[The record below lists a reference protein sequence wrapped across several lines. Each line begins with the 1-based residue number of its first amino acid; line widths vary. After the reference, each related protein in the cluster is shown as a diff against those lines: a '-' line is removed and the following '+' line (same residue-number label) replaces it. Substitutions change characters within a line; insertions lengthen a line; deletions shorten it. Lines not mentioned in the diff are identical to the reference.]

1 MLFFVR
7 GSYSCN
13 KIFLL
18 LCAHSLLLGMLPRI
32 VKLVVPMVELV
43 LFIVLLFLPINITP
57 PLAVWMY
64 EKLLYISS
72 PFLSAFEAIHVV
84 LLIMNT
90 SQKVVNEMEENP
102 FIVKS
107 LILGVAAFSTLLGFI
122 LSHHICSSYPRY
134 SIIKIVELLVIVSV
148 ILFVL
153 TLFKDE
159 GIINE
164 VPCLFFVMMCI
175 VWALANESSLS
186 KTKIKLHTLWLSEIP
201 NQPSILNAFRTVA
214 SNGLARPFYQ
224 IKSLFFHLI
233 SPSLLLMTGVR
244 IVSLGYIVS
253 ETERK
258 LKQSPDDS
266 DFDDQEYDSDFDD
279 EDEYLNTNNVYF
291 SRVLVIF
298 VLTEFF
304 LRAMFTVTSASFT
317 SSYPSNETFT
327 ALRELEDWW
336 RETDIAKSFLD
347 FRIIR
352 IVQLCLLVVVYV
364 YKLFFRDDVINDDG
378 W

>member
-1 MLFFVR
+1 MACV
-7 GSYSCN
+7 
-13 KIFLL
+13 
-18 LCAHSLLLGMLPRI
+18 
-32 VKLVVPMVELV
+32 
-43 LFIVLLFLPINITP
+43 
-57 PLAVWMY
+57 
-64 EKLLYISS
+64 
-72 PFLSAFEAIHVV
+72 
-84 LLIMNT
+84 
-90 SQKVVNEMEENP
+90 SQ
-102 FIVKS
+102 
-107 LILGVAAFSTLLGFI
+107 
-122 LSHHICSSYPRY
+122 
-134 SIIKIVELLVIVSV
+134 
-148 ILFVL
+148 
-153 TLFKDE
+153 
-159 GIINE
+159 
-164 VPCLFFVMMCI
+164 
-175 VWALANESSLS
+175 
-186 KTKIKLHTLWLSEIP
+186 
-201 NQPSILNAFRTVA
+201 
-214 SNGLARPFYQ
+214 
-224 IKSLFFHLI
+224 
-233 SPSLLLMTGVR
+233 
-244 IVSLGYIVS
+244 
-253 ETERK
+253 

-298 VLTEFF
+298 VLTEFL